1 MKTLNDLTRVEL
13 IGMIKVSNK
22 EEYHKL
28 FNYTKNRLIRKVM
41 MTDAEKD
48 FVLAERLKKLDN
60 EIIEAK
66 EKIKFCQR
74 KKDKLL
80 NKETENLK
88 EIDIDWIVATLK
100 KTGVNS
106 KKQVVDYLEKE
117 VVRTWTSF

>member
-1 MKTLNDLTRVEL
+1 MKTLNDLTRIEL
-13 IGMIKVSNK
+13 INMIVVPNK

-48 FVLAERLKKLDN
+48 FVISERLKKLDN

-88 EIDIDWIVATLK
+88 EIDIDWIITTLK

>member
-48 FVLAERLKKLDN
+48 FVISERLKKLDN

-88 EIDIDWIVATLK
+88 EIDIDWIITTLK

-106 KKQVVDYLEKE
+106 KKQVIDYLEKE
-117 VVRTWTSF
+117 VVRT

>member
-88 EIDIDWIVATLK
+88 EIDIDWIITTLK

-106 KKQVVDYLEKE
+106 KKQVIDYLEKE